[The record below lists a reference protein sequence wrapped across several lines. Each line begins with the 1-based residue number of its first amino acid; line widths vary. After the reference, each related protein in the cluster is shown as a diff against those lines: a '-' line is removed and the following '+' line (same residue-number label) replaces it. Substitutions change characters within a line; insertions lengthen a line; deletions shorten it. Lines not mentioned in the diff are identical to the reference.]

1 MEILQKNQKIFK
13 KNSTTIIRIYIFG
26 GLKMTDHE
34 EDVYDDTIQETS
46 SEMLEDDEI
55 SPEEEA
61 FLKGYEDDID
71 ETMDEDEIDREF
83 E

>member
-1 MEILQKNQKIFK
+1 
-13 KNSTTIIRIYIFG
+13 
-26 GLKMTDHE
+26 MTDHE

-61 FLKGYEDDID
+61 FLKGYEDDAD
-71 ETMDEDEIDREF
+71 ETMDEDEIDKEF